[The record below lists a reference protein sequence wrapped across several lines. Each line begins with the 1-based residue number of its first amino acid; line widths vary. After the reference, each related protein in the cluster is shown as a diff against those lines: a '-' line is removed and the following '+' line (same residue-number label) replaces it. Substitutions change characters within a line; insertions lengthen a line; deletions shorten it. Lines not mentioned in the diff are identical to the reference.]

1 MNLHRARGGGE
12 RVAATSEPCRGPRP
26 VYGRARIFT
35 HALAALLALAVLAVV
50 AVLAGSERR
59 EALDHA
65 QERAALIA
73 ATLEDQVTRTMVSAS
88 LILQA
93 LAENL
98 ARQPSAEPARLQ
110 PLLGQALFASLPFL
124 HSTAVLDERGTVL
137 ASSISSEQGLRIDL
151 RQWGQLSRDGVDLS
165 LPALAVRGLGDLA
178 ADAQPPRADAGADML
193 LPLLRVLRRPDGK
206 RLLLVALI
214 KPGALANLQQAA
226 LSHEGGTA
234 WLGSVDGRLIA
245 ANAPLLTKPGDP
257 LAAHPVFQSGL
268 SAREHGSYIG
278 AGMHPGRQVVAFRF
292 THSRSL
298 VAVVEHAEDV
308 VLAAW
313 HKRLGWLCTMGL
325 LALLAIAAALRAL
338 LHMMN
343 MSARERARQ
352 ALDGAHE
359 QVARRERELSVLLKS
374 VQELIFRTDADGA
387 ISYVN
392 ARWAAISDT
401 DRDQARG
408 QYLQDLVVPADRE
421 RAARLFSL
429 DDRTGVRQAQVC
441 IPAADGQPRHY
452 QVAVVPL
459 YGEECILG
467 FAGSAMDVS
476 ERVASDQQLQH
487 QLAFSGLVLELSP
500 LPVAMFDV
508 TGHYLMINQA
518 WEDFVGRPRSEII
531 GSPVGHFLSQA
542 DAEQQAMHE
551 ARLMEFGGKLR
562 YETQVPHRHGSRRDM
577 IVTKVL
583 VPGQDGSVAGILC
596 TLMDV
601 SEFRDAERATRE
613 ARDAA
618 EEASRSKSEF
628 VANISHEL
636 RTPLQAILGFS
647 ELGFTRGG
655 DNPRLAG
662 MFSDIHNS
670 GQHMLALVNDLLDVS
685 KIESAVG
692 TFELERCD
700 LRTLVQAVLRELD
713 PLLGK
718 RRLRLSLR
726 LADEPLI
733 AKVDPSRIRQAIR
746 NVVANAIKFSPEGEV
761 LQIEGKATAPDEFLL
776 SVADRGPGI
785 PPDELESIFEAFVQ
799 SSQTKDGSGGTG
811 LGLAICRKIVEIH
824 GGRITA
830 GNRRNG
836 GAIFRIQLPLR
847 VAGDSQLQT
856 AY

>member
-1 MNLHRARGGGE
+1 MNWHRARGGGE
-12 RVAATSEPCRGPRP
+12 RAAATSEPGRAARP

-50 AVLAGSERR
+50 AVLAASERR

-137 ASSISSEQGLRIDL
+137 ASSISGEQGLRVDL
-151 RQWGQLSRDGVDLS
+151 RQWGQLPRDGVDLP

-178 ADAQPPRADAGADML
+178 ADARPPRAEADAELL
-193 LPLLRVLRRPDGK
+193 LPLLRVLRGPGGK

-214 KPGALANLQQAA
+214 KPGALANLQPGA
-226 LSHEGGTA
+226 LSHEGGAA

-245 ANAPLLTKPGDP
+245 ANAPLVTEPGDP
-257 LAAHPVFQSGL
+257 LAAHPVFQRGL
-268 SAREHGSYIG
+268 SAREPGSYIG
-278 AGMHPGRQVVAFRF
+278 AGMLPGRQVVAFRF

-298 VAVVEHAEDV
+298 VVVVEQAEDV

-313 HKRLGWLCTMGL
+313 RKRLGWLCTMGL

-408 QYLQDLVVPADRE
+408 RYLQDLVVPADRD

-459 YGEECILG
+459 YGEAGILG

-508 TGHYLMINQA
+508 AGHYLMINQA

-628 VANISHEL
+628 IANISHEL

-662 MFSDIHNS
+662 MFTDIHNS
-670 GQHMLALVNDLLDVS
+670 GQHMLALVNDLLDVA

-718 RRLRLSLR
+718 RRLRLALR

-847 VAGDSQLQT
+847 VPGDSQLQT